1 MLRSQKGFALIIT
14 LLITSVLVG
23 LVTELVYAVYISVS
37 RTNNFMD
44 SQRASLL
51 ARSGVDMAKA
61 GLEEFLKIKPFITM
75 DSDGLN
81 FKRNEED
88 GGLDIKVFD
97 EGGKASL
104 TIVYPNTGALND
116 KVYNHYLRLLKLL
129 NQKEDIA
136 DTLSDWIDADDEPR
150 MMGAEGIDYYQKLS
164 NPYLPKNSYP
174 DSLEEVLMIKGYT
187 PQIYKSISP
196 FVTVYNTS
204 GLININT
211 AGKEII
217 MSLSDEITE
226 ALAQRAIDYRKAI
239 PFKDRSDIMK
249 VAGFETIGFSLQ
261 DKIIVES
268 NIFRVYSSA
277 KIGEAVRVVEAV
289 IQTGGGILYWRES

>member
-1 MLRSQKGFALIIT
+1 MLRSQKGFALIVT
-14 LLITSVLVG
+14 LLITAVLVG

-88 GGLDIKVFD
+88 GELDIKVFD

-104 TIVYPNTGALND
+104 KIVYPNTGALND

-136 DTLSDWIDADDEPR
+136 DTLSD
-150 MMGAEGIDYYQKLS
+150 
-164 NPYLPKNSYP
+164 
-174 DSLEEVLMIKGYT
+174 
-187 PQIYKSISP
+187 
-196 FVTVYNTS
+196 
-204 GLININT
+204 
-211 AGKEII
+211 
-217 MSLSDEITE
+217 
-226 ALAQRAIDYRKAI
+226 
-239 PFKDRSDIMK
+239 
-249 VAGFETIGFSLQ
+249 
-261 DKIIVES
+261 
-268 NIFRVYSSA
+268 
-277 KIGEAVRVVEAV
+277 
-289 IQTGGGILYWRES
+289 